1 MRTPQLL
8 QSTTNIDIHLINTNS
23 SVLIIGKGT
32 VALATIS
39 SIFSIVGFIGV
50 LIAIAT
56 YYDALRKRAAE
67 KDVGQ
72 VCCDPKRMCYF
83 AVKSPSPLNLWNCG
97 KDVELP
103 KVPKVSAI
111 IEAGDDLVSTVSGHK
126 SKRKTS
132 KPRFYAFSTNHPT
145 LMKLPGAPRKP
156 LGEVSPNQ
164 RSRVVGSRDH
174 GIPFPVIARM
184 ESLRHHLQIDR

>member
-1 MRTPQLL
+1 MRKE
-8 QSTTNIDIHLINTNS
+8 TTS
-23 SVLIIGKGT
+23 
-32 VALATIS
+32 
-39 SIFSIVGFIGV
+39 
-50 LIAIAT
+50 
-56 YYDALRKRAAE
+56 R
-67 KDVGQ
+67 
-72 VCCDPKRMCYF
+72 YF
-83 AVKSPSPLNLWNCG
+83 
-97 KDVELP
+97 
-103 KVPKVSAI
+103 
-111 IEAGDDLVSTVSGHK
+111 TVSGHK

-184 ESLRHHLQIDR
+184 ESLTDTTCRSIVKNASHQVSCITPTRSGAPSVLTPGDHRLIRRAIIINPKITAQQLFISCAPHSSKKTIYRYLKKSGI

>member
-1 MRTPQLL
+1 MSPHVRERT
-8 QSTTNIDIHLINTNS
+8 
-23 SVLIIGKGT
+23 
-32 VALATIS
+32 
-39 SIFSIVGFIGV
+39 F
-50 LIAIAT
+50 
-56 YYDALRKRAAE
+56 RR
-67 KDVGQ
+67 
-72 VCCDPKRMCYF
+72 
-83 AVKSPSPLNLWNCG
+83 SPLEGECKGMLIHA
-97 KDVELP
+97 DLP
-103 KVPKVSAI
+103 DPRLLFTWEEYDMIILKPVIEVP
-111 IEAGDDLVSTVSGHK
+111 VSGHK

-184 ESLRHHLQIDR
+184 ESLTDTTCRSIVKNASH